1 MSDTIN
7 REYATRYFI
16 GLQALDKITNDN
28 YDGKITFE
36 EVVSRL
42 GFMPSAEP
50 ETPSNG
56 SITCVKSE
64 KMHDRT
70 MDDLISRQAAIDEID
85 EWIKAFRENG
95 HKESAADACL
105 IQDGI
110 IQLPSAQTDIVRCRD
125 CKWFNDIGCA
135 IRIVDD
141 TDKPSEDDFCS
152 FAERRNDG

>member
-7 REYATRYFI
+7 REYAIRYFI

-42 GFMPSAEP
+42 GVIPSAEP
-50 ETPSNG
+50 KTPSNG

-70 MDDLISRQAAIDEID
+70 MGDLISRA
-85 EWIKAFRENG
+85 
-95 HKESAADACL
+95 
-105 IQDGI
+105 
-110 IQLPSAQTDIVRCRD
+110 
-125 CKWFNDIGCA
+125 
-135 IRIVDD
+135 
-141 TDKPSEDDFCS
+141 ED
-152 FAERRNDG
+152 